1 MAAAA
6 AQLLMFAT
14 DSAAGRVGV
23 CGRRL
28 LHAVVTIK
36 YLVLESG
43 NLYIYNMLGQR
54 VASLD

>member
-28 LHAVVTIK
+28 LHVVVTIN

-43 NLYIYNMLGQR
+43 NLCIYIYAEGRMP
-54 VASLD
+54 